1 MYFVFVSSQA
11 DFLCRMKNT
20 IIFNAF
26 RRPADTFDHA
36 DIVCS
41 ISDGQCD
48 CLLVLLDQLDNLSL
62 LQRSDPAAD
71 HCLTHA
77 RCLQELQLRAAFE
90 GVGLRERGGNKR
102 VQRLRI

>member
-1 MYFVFVSSQA
+1 
-11 DFLCRMKNT
+11 MKNT
-20 IIFNAF
+20 IIFNVF
-26 RRPADTFDHA
+26 RCPADTFDHA
-36 DIVCS
+36 DIVGS

-48 CLLVLLDQLDNLSL
+48 CLLVLLDQLDHLSL

-77 RCLQELQLRAAFE
+77 RRLQELQLRTVFE

-102 VQRLRI
+102 AQRLSI